1 MFCREQVVKE
11 ILKGEK
17 MELSYQ
23 VLKKII
29 ERVGTKMVA
38 AELNV
43 SPTLVYKW
51 CEEVA
56 ELPDGSK
63 TSGAPNPLD
72 RIIGIYEVTGDERT
86 INWLC
91 QSAGGFFV
99 KNIHSDKSNMNIDML
114 QNIQRFVKE
123 FSDTLDA
130 IVQSY
135 NDDKKISDSDAR
147 RIRKEWEELKGMG
160 ESFVMACEAGTFDK
174 EGKNE

>member
-1 MFCREQVVKE
+1 
-11 ILKGEK
+11 
-17 MELSYQ
+17 MESSYQ
-23 VLKKII
+23 VLKNAI
-29 ERVGTKMVA
+29 EKVGAKMVA

-63 TSGAPNPLD
+63 TSGSPNPLD
-72 RIIGIYEVTGDERT
+72 RIISIYEVTEDEKP

-91 QSAGGFFV
+91 QSAGGYFV
-99 KNIHSDKSNMNIDML
+99 KNIPGNKSDMNIDVL
-114 QNIQRFVKE
+114 QNIQLFVKE

-135 NDDKKISDSDAR
+135 NDDKKISDTDAHK
-147 RIRKEWEELKGMG
+147 IRKEWEELKRMG
-160 ESFVMACEAGTFDK
+160 ESFVMACEAGTFNNK
-174 EGKNE
+174 L

>member
-1 MFCREQVVKE
+1 
-11 ILKGEK
+11 

-23 VLKKII
+23 VLKSVI
-29 ERVGTKMVA
+29 EKVGAKMVA

-72 RIIGIYEVTGDERT
+72 RIIRIYEVTEDERI

-99 KNIHSDKSNMNIDML
+99 KNIHSDKSDINIDVF

-135 NDDKKISDSDAR
+135 NDDKKISESDAR
-147 RIRKEWEELKGMG
+147 KIRKEWEDLKRMG
-160 ESFVMACEAGTFDK
+160 EAFVVACEAGTFNDK
-174 EGKNE
+174 K

>member
-1 MFCREQVVKE
+1 MARGQVVKRN
-11 ILKGEK
+11 LKEKK

-23 VLKKII
+23 VLKNAIEKI
-29 ERVGTKMVA
+29 GTKMVA
-38 AELNV
+38 AELHV

-63 TSGAPNPLD
+63 TSGATNPLD
-72 RIIGIYEVTGDERT
+72 RIIRIYEVTEDEKI

-91 QSAGGFFV
+91 RSAGGFFA
-99 KNIHSDKSNMNIDML
+99 KNIHSDKSDINIDML
-114 QNIQRFVKE
+114 QNIQLFVKE

-135 NDDKKISDSDAR
+135 NDDKKISDDDAR
-147 RIRKEWEELKGMG
+147 RIRKEWEELKSMG
-160 ESFVMACEAGTFDK
+160 ESFVTACEAGTFNNK
-174 EGKNE
+174 KTQ

>member
-1 MFCREQVVKE
+1 
-11 ILKGEK
+11 

-23 VLKKII
+23 VLKSVI
-29 ERVGTKMVA
+29 EKVGVKMVA

-63 TSGAPNPLD
+63 TSGATNPLD
-72 RIIGIYEVTGDERT
+72 RIIGIYEVTEDERI

-91 QSAGGFFV
+91 RSAGGFFV
-99 KNIHSDKSNMNIDML
+99 RNIHSDKSDINIDVF

-147 RIRKEWEELKGMG
+147 KIRKEWEELKRMG
-160 ESFVMACEAGTFDK
+160 EAFVAACESGTFNNRK
-174 EGKNE
+174 